1 MLYWIKF
8 QKKLELAM
16 NEFALIQK
24 YFKKL
29 TYNNPSALNLND
41 DVFFDKK
48 NNVVVSSDTYV
59 EGVHFLDFRKP
70 DLVIKKI
77 LRSSISD
84 LYCKGVKP
92 KFIFIGASGNKK
104 SFSKKN
110 LNLVYKSLNQEQKKY
125 KIKLSG
131 GDTTKSNK
139 TTFTIT
145 SLGYSKKIVQRNKCK
160 NNDDIYVTGNLGDS
174 YLGLLILKK
183 KLFLKKTLQRKYFI
197 QKYYMPDL
205 PTKISTKLIKFANSS
220 IDISDGLFGDLTK
233 LINRSNLYFRL
244 DVKKIPISSKLKTYL
259 FKTNKKKI
267 SFISK
272 GDDYQ
277 ILFTS
282 SKSNRRYIKSL
293 FKRMNQKVTLIGDLT
308 NEIKSNQIIYNK
320 NLIKHSYNE
329 GYSHNF

>member
-1 MLYWIKF
+1 
-8 QKKLELAM
+8 M
-16 NEFALIQK
+16 NESNLIK
-24 YFKKL
+24 NYLAKL
-29 TYNNPSALNLND
+29 VKNNPSALNLND

-59 EGVHFLDFRKP
+59 EGVHFLDFRHP

-131 GDTTKSNK
+131 GDTTNSNK

-183 KLFLKKTLQRKYFI
+183 KLFLKKALQRKYFI

-220 IDISDGLFGDLTK
+220 IDISDGLFGDLT
-233 LINRSNLYFRL
+233 
-244 DVKKIPISSKLKTYL
+244 
-259 FKTNKKKI
+259 
-267 SFISK
+267 
-272 GDDYQ
+272 
-277 ILFTS
+277 
-282 SKSNRRYIKSL
+282 
-293 FKRMNQKVTLIGDLT
+293 
-308 NEIKSNQIIYNK
+308 NEIKSHQIMYNK